1 MRMLPVVPLAAALLL
16 GLGAPALA
24 THGERAAVSVAVP
37 REAELG
43 QTVEVQA
50 RVTDAAGIPIPRA
63 LVLFVAR
70 VAFLSAESDAV
81 LADARTDESGIAT
94 AQFEART
101 EGTLLIRAVFEGD
114 QRYDEAIAESE
125 LAVVGHTQLFAEHA
139 GVRLPGLN
147 AGPAALPMFRDGT
160 PVVGLIQGTSRLW
173 PLVSG
178 WPIAL
183 ALMIVWSLYVSVVL
197 LLFRITAA
205 AKEERA

>member
-24 THGERAAVSVAVP
+24 THGARAAVSIAVP
-37 REAELG
+37 REAEIG

-50 RVTDAAGIPIPRA
+50 RVTDAAGIPITRA

-70 VAFLSAESDAV
+70 VPFLSAESDAV

-94 AQFEART
+94 AQFEARS

-114 QRYDEAIAESE
+114 QRYDEAIAESK
-125 LAVVGHTQLFAEHA
+125 LAVVGHTQLFTEQV

-183 ALMIVWSLYVSVVL
+183 ALMIVWSLYGSVVL